1 MTIQVLSEKHVAA
14 RAIARQLGVTEG
26 TVRYHLGRA
35 RQSAVDGRKGK
46 RFVAAEFVDAID
58 AWLAESGR
66 DDRPVN
72 ARDLYEHLA
81 RVRGYRHS
89 YKSVLRY
96 LRRRFGYPRIRTYRR
111 VETPPGAQS
120 QTDWGEFPKIDLGYG
135 PQRVHAFVMALSF
148 SRRPAIVWSLREDQ
162 VSWLAC
168 HNRAFERLG
177 GIAAVNRIDNLRTA
191 IAQGAGAWGTI
202 HPTYRS
208 YARSVGFHID
218 ACLPRCPEDK
228 GKVEN
233 KVGNVRRRLRLCGQ
247 RFGALEF
254 LQAQTD
260 EDLAGWDRR
269 RLCPATGD
277 SVEVSWQAEQPL
289 LRPLPPVLP
298 LAFDVAVTR
307 PVHKDC
313 TIGFEGR
320 VYSVPFLLCGHSVEV
335 HGCAEVVQVLYHGKV
350 VAECDPQR
358 ETAARLASLMVG
370 AELRE
375 LQLPPPVGEEADVRL
390 SIRNLSMP
398 RPTPFAVELDD
409 VSLDVRAGEILGV
422 AGIAGN
428 GQDEIFAAL
437 SGERLAARADAVM
450 IDSRPCGH
458 RGVTSRRKMGAAFV
472 PEERLGRGAVPSMS
486 LAQNTLLTR
495 REPVGRLG
503 HVSTAKAA
511 ALARRLIERFG
522 VRAAGPQAAARSLSG
537 GNLQKFI
544 MGREIDAAP
553 KALIVAQPTWGV
565 DVGAAAQIRA
575 ELLALR
581 DAGCALLGYTRE
593 ELLMTPV
600 SSIHP
605 SEMTELNELLERV
618 LRYGRAST
626 IKLTCRTKQGTFLPT
641 EISLHALEL
650 EGQTRVLGLVQDR
663 SEHRQAVAR

>member
-218 ACLPRCPEDK
+218 ACAPQAPEQK
-228 GKVEN
+228 GKTEA
-233 KVGNVRRRLRLCGQ
+233 KVKLCRRLVEPLGM
-247 RFGALEF
+247 RFEGLEH

-260 EDLAGWDRR
+260 ERVEHWIERAI
-269 RLCPATGD
+269 CPATGK
-277 SVEVSWQAEQPL
+277 SVRESWEQEREH
-289 LRPLPPVLP
+289 LRPLPLLP
-298 LAFDVAVTR
+298 EPFDVSVIR
-307 PVHKDC
+307 PVHRDC
-313 TIGFEGR
+313 TVHFEQR
-320 VYSVPFLLCGHSVEV
+320 QYTVPFQYVGRHVEV
-335 HGCAEVVQVLYHGKV
+335 RGCAGKV
-350 VAECDPQR
+350 QIFSGTTLLVQY
-358 ETAARLASLMVG
+358 
-370 AELRE
+370 
-375 LQLPPPVGEEADVRL
+375 
-390 SIRNLSMP
+390 P
-398 RPTPFAVELDD
+398 RR
-409 VSLDVRAGEILGV
+409 S
-422 AGIAGN
+422 
-428 GQDEIFAAL
+428 
-437 SGERLAARADAVM
+437 
-450 IDSRPCGH
+450 
-458 RGVTSRRKMGAAFV
+458 
-472 PEERLGRGAVPSMS
+472 EERLLIDPSCYEGTSTERVHAPPPLGRMG
-486 LAQNTLLTR
+486 R
-495 REPVGRLG
+495 RLEEIRAMPVEQRPLDLY
-503 HVSTAKAA
+503 A
-511 ALARRLIERFG
+511 ALAE
-522 VRAAGPQAAARSLSG
+522 
-537 GNLQKFI
+537 
-544 MGREIDAAP
+544 
-553 KALIVAQPTWGV
+553 
-565 DVGAAAQIRA
+565 
-575 ELLALR
+575 
-581 DAGCALLGYTRE
+581 
-593 ELLMTPV
+593 
-600 SSIHP
+600 
-605 SEMTELNELLERV
+605 
-618 LRYGRAST
+618 
-626 IKLTCRTKQGTFLPT
+626 
-641 EISLHALEL
+641 
-650 EGQTRVLGLVQDR
+650 
-663 SEHRQAVAR
+663 VAR